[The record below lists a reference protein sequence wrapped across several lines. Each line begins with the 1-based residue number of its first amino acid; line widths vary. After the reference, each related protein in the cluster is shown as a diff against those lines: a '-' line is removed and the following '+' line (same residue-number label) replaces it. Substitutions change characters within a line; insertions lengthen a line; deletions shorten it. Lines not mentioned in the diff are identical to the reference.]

1 MQHIVRDCHWCR
13 FSVQCVSTLQQLRI
27 CSLHSVEC
35 LWKSLVSFSVCLI
48 PNNSHAYHT
57 VVDCLSESLVSFS
70 AYLVSY
76 SSYERVPYIIIVD
89 CSSESLVSFSVCLVS
104 PEQLRICSLHNYSII
119 ILLVLIVP
127 YNSYE
132 CGPYNQKI
140 VCDNRWCRSLLVLYI
155 RTVTNMFLACRS
167 LFVTMAGV
175 AFCLSCN

>member
-1 MQHIVRDCHWCR
+1 M
-13 FSVQCVSTLQQLRI
+13 
-27 CSLHSVEC
+27 
-35 LWKSLVSFSVCLI
+35 SFSVCLI

-104 PEQLRICSLHNYSII
+104 PEQLRICSLHNYSRLFVRIIGVVFCLSCILQQLRMCPLHNYSII